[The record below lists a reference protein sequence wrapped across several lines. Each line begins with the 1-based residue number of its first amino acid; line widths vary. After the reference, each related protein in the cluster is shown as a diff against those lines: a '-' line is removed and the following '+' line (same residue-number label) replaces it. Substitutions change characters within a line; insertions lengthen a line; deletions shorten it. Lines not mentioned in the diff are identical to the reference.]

1 MDEQEQ
7 ERITNWVRMY
17 AQDYLGDVS
26 PALVTD
32 AELSKAVRLRW
43 FDVRISGVLYKVGL
57 NIHYGGAFGALW
69 ITNPSDET
77 LEFHPHASPQH
88 RFNGELMRRLRSN
101 LAEHRQ
107 GHAYVHKT
115 QSSFV

>member
-1 MDEQEQ
+1 LVIAARNDPPAIAAREPKMDEQEQ
-7 ERITNWVRMY
+7 ERVTNWVRMY

-57 NIHYGGAFGALW
+57 NIHYGGAFGAL
-69 ITNPSDET
+69 
-77 LEFHPHASPQH
+77 
-88 RFNGELMRRLRSN
+88 
-101 LAEHRQ
+101 
-107 GHAYVHKT
+107 
-115 QSSFV
+115 